1 MPKKLFKSVAD
12 LCTLVE
18 EYFKSIEGEY
28 SMEEKPQKKSED
40 SPALQKVTIREPEP
54 ATMAGLALHLG
65 FNSRDEFDKMEK
77 AGKYSATLQRA
88 RLRVEV
94 GYEKKLHQQSA
105 SGALFAL
112 KNMGWNDKPD
122 DKQVRSSTTI
132 AIKLIDSGPAPAS
145 SEREVAL

>member
-1 MPKKLFKSVAD
+1 MPKKLFKSVAE

-18 EYFKSIEGEY
+18 EYFERIEGEY
-28 SMEEKPQKKSED
+28 RMEEKPQKKPED
-40 SPALQKVTIREPEP
+40 PPAMQKITIREPEP
-54 ATMAGLALHLG
+54 PTMAGLALHLG

-77 AGKYSATLQRA
+77 AGKYSATLKRA

-94 GYEKKLHQQSA
+94 AYEKKLHQQSS

-112 KNMGWNDKPD
+112 KNMGWNDKAE
-122 DKQVRSSTTI
+122 DKQTRSSTTI